1 MYIGNLEINQP
12 VIKARYVAL
21 SSSLPENFDYPS
33 HKIQSYQDFS
43 VTNLHLHIIIRDNA
57 CKKLPDNDVET
68 YNQIGQAGQGLG
80 KEATFNSM
88 MKEECENYIARF
100 YTF

>member
-12 VIKARYVAL
+12 VIKARCIAL
-21 SSSLPENFDYPS
+21 SSPLPENFDYLS

-80 KEATFNSM
+80 RKQRS
-88 MKEECENYIARF
+88 IR
-100 YTF
+100 